1 MLQNAAN
8 GNIFLFSLDFIYF
21 DYIHVCI
28 YVYIRRARSPYLSLK
43 SSCTWA
49 TADGYYNNV
58 IYAII

>member
-28 YVYIRRARSPYLSLK
+28 YMYTYAARARLISLSSPAALGRQLM
-43 SSCTWA
+43 
-49 TADGYYNNV
+49 D
-58 IYAII
+58 IIIM